1 MTLAFAGDLFESMC
15 TQWHVGVKSRFERIE
30 DRRVF
35 RSRFSYSAPKIMQI
49 CDFRRKFATQCLL
62 QACGIVFSIANIFGE
77 RNSLDKVFCEGD
89 SEQGFQ
95 GRDLWTGSSGQ
106 WVLDGSSGQGVVD
119 RELWTGSSEQRVLDR
134 ELWTKSSGQGVLDKE
149 YQILRNIA
157 PDEAVEY
164 VAPGEAV

>member
-1 MTLAFAGDLFESMC
+1 
-15 TQWHVGVKSRFERIE
+15 
-30 DRRVF
+30 
-35 RSRFSYSAPKIMQI
+35 MQI

-89 SEQGFQ
+89 SEQGFL
-95 GRDLWTGSSGQ
+95 GRELWTGSSGQ
-106 WVLDGSSGQGVVD
+106 RVLDGSSGQGVVD

-149 YQILRNIA
+149 YQILRMRRVLRTHLCSCEPKACAQRSKLFHKMVRSTLRSRAKMQKVSGQNL
-157 PDEAVEY
+157 
-164 VAPGEAV
+164 G